1 MDNMKTIRV
10 VAAVIRQGDRIFAT
24 ARGYGE
30 FKGQWEFPGGK
41 IEAGE
46 TPQQALIREIKEELD
61 VMVSVGD
68 LIDTIEYDY
77 PTFHLSMDCFWCEIT
92 DGELKLLE
100 AESARWL
107 TRENLYEVPWL
118 PADLNLIKKVATQM
132 ENVKYISRIVIK
144 GASGYGSEDEAYN
157 DKVTI
162 TPTSISYEYKPM
174 YESELDPSRKW
185 SYKTNSPIFR
195 MMYDKVAGMLPAIM
209 FAFSSASS
217 VGTLPINMEC
227 VENMGASKEVTS
239 FVLPLGATIN
249 MDGTAIYQGV
259 CAIFIASCYGINLTL
274 PQMLTIILTATLA
287 SIGTAGVPGSGM
299 VMLAMVLTSVGLPVD
314 GIALVAG
321 VDRIFDMGRTT
332 VNITGDASCCMVV
345 TNLEKK
351 KALRKK

>member
-100 AESARWL
+100 AKSARWL

-132 ENVKYISRIVIK
+132 ENVKYIARIVIK
-144 GASGYGSEDEAYN
+144 GASGYGSADEAYN

-174 YESELDPSRKW
+174 YESELNLSRKW

-195 MMYDKVAGMLPAIM
+195 MMYDKVAGMLPAIIERGIQE
-209 FAFSSASS
+209 FCTDIGGIEFNITYSDK
-217 VGTLPINMEC
+217 TKF
-227 VENMGASKEVTS
+227 KE
-239 FVLPLGATIN
+239 
-249 MDGTAIYQGV
+249 IYW
-259 CAIFIASCYGINLTL
+259 
-274 PQMLTIILTATLA
+274 
-287 SIGTAGVPGSGM
+287 VPGDYFEELLVAIKRM
-299 VMLAMVLTSVGLPVD
+299 VPETEYTPAVLLTSED
-314 GIALVAG
+314 
-321 VDRIFDMGRTT
+321 FD
-332 VNITGDASCCMVV
+332 D
-345 TNLEKK
+345 EEDEE
-351 KALRKK
+351 

>member
-1 MDNMKTIRV
+1 MYNIKTIRV

-107 TRENLYEVPWL
+107 TREPLYEVPWL
-118 PADLNLIKKVATQM
+118 PADLNLIKKVATQI
-132 ENVKYISRIVIK
+132 ENVKYIARIVIK
-144 GASGYGSEDEAYN
+144 GASGYGSADEAYN

-174 YESELDPSRKW
+174 YESELNPSRKW

-195 MMYDKVAGMLPAIM
+195 MMYDKVAGMLPAIIERGIQE
-209 FAFSSASS
+209 FCTDIGGIEFNITYSDK
-217 VGTLPINMEC
+217 TKF
-227 VENMGASKEVTS
+227 KE
-239 FVLPLGATIN
+239 
-249 MDGTAIYQGV
+249 IYW
-259 CAIFIASCYGINLTL
+259 
-274 PQMLTIILTATLA
+274 
-287 SIGTAGVPGSGM
+287 VPGDYFEELLVAIKRM
-299 VMLAMVLTSVGLPVD
+299 VPETEYTPAVLLTSED
-314 GIALVAG
+314 
-321 VDRIFDMGRTT
+321 FD
-332 VNITGDASCCMVV
+332 D
-345 TNLEKK
+345 EEDEE
-351 KALRKK
+351 

>member
-1 MDNMKTIRV
+1 MKTIRV

-68 LIDTIEYDY
+68 LIDTVEYDY

-92 DGELKLLE
+92 GGELKLLE

-107 TRENLYEVPWL
+107 TKETLYEVPWL

-132 ENVKYISRIVIK
+132 ENVKYIARIVIK
-144 GASGYGSEDEAYN
+144 GASGYGSADEAYN

-174 YESELDPSRKW
+174 YESELNPSRKW

-195 MMYDKVAGMLPAIM
+195 MMYDKVAGMLPAIIERGIQE
-209 FAFSSASS
+209 FCTDIGGIEFNITYSDK
-217 VGTLPINMEC
+217 TKF
-227 VENMGASKEVTS
+227 KE
-239 FVLPLGATIN
+239 
-249 MDGTAIYQGV
+249 IYW
-259 CAIFIASCYGINLTL
+259 
-274 PQMLTIILTATLA
+274 
-287 SIGTAGVPGSGM
+287 VPGDYFEELLVAIKRM
-299 VMLAMVLTSVGLPVD
+299 VPETEYTPAVLLTSED
-314 GIALVAG
+314 
-321 VDRIFDMGRTT
+321 FD
-332 VNITGDASCCMVV
+332 D
-345 TNLEKK
+345 EEDEE
-351 KALRKK
+351 

>member
-1 MDNMKTIRV
+1 MKTIRV

-100 AESARWL
+100 AESDRWL
-107 TRENLYEVPWL
+107 TRETLYEVPWL

-132 ENVKYISRIVIK
+132 ENVKYITRIVIK
-144 GASGYGSEDEAYN
+144 GASGYGSADEAYN

-174 YESELDPSRKW
+174 YESELNPSRKW

-195 MMYDKVAGMLPAIM
+195 MMYDKVAGMLPAIIERGIQE
-209 FAFSSASS
+209 FCTDIGGIEFNITYSDK
-217 VGTLPINMEC
+217 TKF
-227 VENMGASKEVTS
+227 KE
-239 FVLPLGATIN
+239 
-249 MDGTAIYQGV
+249 IYW
-259 CAIFIASCYGINLTL
+259 
-274 PQMLTIILTATLA
+274 
-287 SIGTAGVPGSGM
+287 VPGDYFEELLVAIKRM
-299 VMLAMVLTSVGLPVD
+299 VPETEYTPAVLLTSED
-314 GIALVAG
+314 
-321 VDRIFDMGRTT
+321 FD
-332 VNITGDASCCMVV
+332 D
-345 TNLEKK
+345 EEDEE
-351 KALRKK
+351 

>member
-1 MDNMKTIRV
+1 MKTIRV

-24 ARGYGE
+24 ARGYGK

-77 PTFHLSMDCFWCEIT
+77 PTFHLSIDCFWCEIT

-107 TRENLYEVPWL
+107 TRETLYEVPWL

-132 ENVKYISRIVIK
+132 ENVKYIARIVIK
-144 GASGYGSEDEAYN
+144 GASGYGSADEAYN

-174 YESELDPSRKW
+174 YESELNPSRKW

-195 MMYDKVAGMLPAIM
+195 MMYDKVAGMLPAIIERGIQE
-209 FAFSSASS
+209 FCTDIGGIEFNITYSDK
-217 VGTLPINMEC
+217 TKF
-227 VENMGASKEVTS
+227 KE
-239 FVLPLGATIN
+239 
-249 MDGTAIYQGV
+249 IYW
-259 CAIFIASCYGINLTL
+259 
-274 PQMLTIILTATLA
+274 
-287 SIGTAGVPGSGM
+287 VPGDYFEELLVAIKRM
-299 VMLAMVLTSVGLPVD
+299 VPETEYTPAVLLTSED
-314 GIALVAG
+314 
-321 VDRIFDMGRTT
+321 FD
-332 VNITGDASCCMVV
+332 D
-345 TNLEKK
+345 EEDEE
-351 KALRKK
+351 

>member
-132 ENVKYISRIVIK
+132 ENVKYIARIVIK
-144 GASGYGSEDEAYN
+144 GASGYGSADEAYN

-174 YESELDPSRKW
+174 YESELNPSRKW

-195 MMYDKVAGMLPAIM
+195 MMYDKVAGMLPAIIERGIQE
-209 FAFSSASS
+209 FCTDIGGIEFNITYSDK
-217 VGTLPINMEC
+217 TKF
-227 VENMGASKEVTS
+227 KE
-239 FVLPLGATIN
+239 
-249 MDGTAIYQGV
+249 IYW
-259 CAIFIASCYGINLTL
+259 
-274 PQMLTIILTATLA
+274 
-287 SIGTAGVPGSGM
+287 VPGDYFEELLVAIKCM
-299 VMLAMVLTSVGLPVD
+299 VPETEYTPAVLLTSED
-314 GIALVAG
+314 
-321 VDRIFDMGRTT
+321 FD
-332 VNITGDASCCMVV
+332 D
-345 TNLEKK
+345 EEDEE
-351 KALRKK
+351 

>member
-46 TPQQALIREIKEELD
+46 TPQQALIRKIKEELD

-77 PTFHLSMDCFWCEIT
+77 PTFHLSIDCFWCEIT

-100 AESARWL
+100 AESARWH
-107 TRENLYEVPWL
+107 TRETLYEVPWL

-174 YESELDPSRKW
+174 YESELNPSRKW

-195 MMYDKVAGMLPAIM
+195 MMYDKVAGMLPAIIERGIQE
-209 FAFSSASS
+209 FCTDIGGIEFNITYSDK
-217 VGTLPINMEC
+217 TKF
-227 VENMGASKEVTS
+227 KE
-239 FVLPLGATIN
+239 
-249 MDGTAIYQGV
+249 IYW
-259 CAIFIASCYGINLTL
+259 
-274 PQMLTIILTATLA
+274 
-287 SIGTAGVPGSGM
+287 VPGDYFEELLVAIKRM
-299 VMLAMVLTSVGLPVD
+299 VPETEYTPAVLLTSED
-314 GIALVAG
+314 
-321 VDRIFDMGRTT
+321 FD
-332 VNITGDASCCMVV
+332 D
-345 TNLEKK
+345 EEDEE
-351 KALRKK
+351 

>member
-41 IEAGE
+41 IGAGE
-46 TPQQALIREIKEELD
+46 TPQKALIREIKKELD

-107 TRENLYEVPWL
+107 TRETLYKVPWL

-132 ENVKYISRIVIK
+132 ENVKYIARIVIK
-144 GASGYGSEDEAYN
+144 GASGYGSADEVYN

-174 YESELDPSRKW
+174 YESELNPSRKW

-195 MMYDKVAGMLPAIM
+195 MMYDKVAGMLPAIIERGIQE
-209 FAFSSASS
+209 FCTDIGGIEFNITYSDK
-217 VGTLPINMEC
+217 TKF
-227 VENMGASKEVTS
+227 KEIYWIPGDYFEELLVAIKRMVPETEYTPA
-239 FVLPLGATIN
+239 VL
-249 MDGTAIYQGV
+249 
-259 CAIFIASCYGINLTL
+259 
-274 PQMLTIILTATLA
+274 
-287 SIGTAGVPGSGM
+287 
-299 VMLAMVLTSVGLPVD
+299 LTSED
-314 GIALVAG
+314 
-321 VDRIFDMGRTT
+321 FD
-332 VNITGDASCCMVV
+332 DDEDEA
-345 TNLEKK
+345 
-351 KALRKK
+351 

>member
-1 MDNMKTIRV
+1 MKTVRV

-100 AESARWL
+100 AESALWL
-107 TRENLYEVPWL
+107 TRETLYDVPWL
-118 PADLNLIKKVATQM
+118 PADLGLIKKIATQM
-132 ENVKYISRIVIK
+132 ENMKYIARIVIK
-144 GASGYGSEDEAYN
+144 GASGYGSADEAYN

-174 YESELDPSRKW
+174 YESELNPSRKW

-195 MMYDKVAGMLPAIM
+195 MMYDKVAGMLPAIIERGIQE
-209 FAFSSASS
+209 FCTDIGGIEFNITYSDK
-217 VGTLPINMEC
+217 TKF
-227 VENMGASKEVTS
+227 KE
-239 FVLPLGATIN
+239 
-249 MDGTAIYQGV
+249 IYW
-259 CAIFIASCYGINLTL
+259 
-274 PQMLTIILTATLA
+274 
-287 SIGTAGVPGSGM
+287 VPGDYFEELLVAIKRM
-299 VMLAMVLTSVGLPVD
+299 VPETEYTPAVLLTSED
-314 GIALVAG
+314 
-321 VDRIFDMGRTT
+321 FD
-332 VNITGDASCCMVV
+332 D
-345 TNLEKK
+345 EEDEE
-351 KALRKK
+351 

>member
-1 MDNMKTIRV
+1 MKTVRV

-68 LIDTIEYDY
+68 LIDKIEYDY

-132 ENVKYISRIVIK
+132 ENVKYIARIVIK
-144 GASGYGSEDEAYN
+144 GASGYGSADEAYN

-174 YESELDPSRKW
+174 YESELNPSRKW

-195 MMYDKVAGMLPAIM
+195 MMYDKVAGMLP
-209 FAFSSASS
+209 
-217 VGTLPINMEC
+217 
-227 VENMGASKEVTS
+227 
-239 FVLPLGATIN
+239 
-249 MDGTAIYQGV
+249 
-259 CAIFIASCYGINLTL
+259 
-274 PQMLTIILTATLA
+274 TIIERGVQEFCTD
-287 SIGTAGVPGSGM
+287 IGGIEFTITYSDKTKFKEIYWVPGDYFEELLVAIKRM
-299 VMLAMVLTSVGLPVD
+299 VPETEYTPAVLLTSED
-314 GIALVAG
+314 
-321 VDRIFDMGRTT
+321 FD
-332 VNITGDASCCMVV
+332 D
-345 TNLEKK
+345 EEDEE
-351 KALRKK
+351 

>member
-1 MDNMKTIRV
+1 MYNMKTIRV

-107 TRENLYEVPWL
+107 TREPLYEVPWL
-118 PADLNLIKKVATQM
+118 PADLNLIKKVATQI
-132 ENVKYISRIVIK
+132 ENVKYIARIVIK
-144 GASGYGSEDEAYN
+144 GASGYGSADEAYN

-174 YESELDPSRKW
+174 YESELNPSRKW

-195 MMYDKVAGMLPAIM
+195 MMYDKVAGMLPAIIERGIQE
-209 FAFSSASS
+209 FCTDIGGIEFNITYSDK
-217 VGTLPINMEC
+217 TKF
-227 VENMGASKEVTS
+227 KE
-239 FVLPLGATIN
+239 
-249 MDGTAIYQGV
+249 IYW
-259 CAIFIASCYGINLTL
+259 
-274 PQMLTIILTATLA
+274 
-287 SIGTAGVPGSGM
+287 VPGDYFEELLVAIKRM
-299 VMLAMVLTSVGLPVD
+299 VPETEYTPAVLLTSED
-314 GIALVAG
+314 
-321 VDRIFDMGRTT
+321 FD
-332 VNITGDASCCMVV
+332 D
-345 TNLEKK
+345 EEDEE
-351 KALRKK
+351 

>member
-132 ENVKYISRIVIK
+132 ENVKYITRIVIK
-144 GASGYGSEDEAYN
+144 GASGYGSADEAYN

-174 YESELDPSRKW
+174 YESELNPSRKW

-195 MMYDKVAGMLPAIM
+195 MMYDKVAGMLPAIIERGIQE
-209 FAFSSASS
+209 FCTDIGGIEFNITYSDK
-217 VGTLPINMEC
+217 TKF
-227 VENMGASKEVTS
+227 KE
-239 FVLPLGATIN
+239 
-249 MDGTAIYQGV
+249 IYW
-259 CAIFIASCYGINLTL
+259 
-274 PQMLTIILTATLA
+274 
-287 SIGTAGVPGSGM
+287 VPGDYFEELLVAIKCM
-299 VMLAMVLTSVGLPVD
+299 VPETEYTPAVLLTSED
-314 GIALVAG
+314 
-321 VDRIFDMGRTT
+321 FD
-332 VNITGDASCCMVV
+332 D
-345 TNLEKK
+345 EEDEE
-351 KALRKK
+351 

>member
-1 MDNMKTIRV
+1 MKTIRV

-68 LIDTIEYDY
+68 LIDTVEYDY

-92 DGELKLLE
+92 GGELKLLE

-107 TRENLYEVPWL
+107 TKETLYEVPWL

-132 ENVKYISRIVIK
+132 ENVKYIARIVIK
-144 GASGYGSEDEAYN
+144 GASGYGSADEAYN

-174 YESELDPSRKW
+174 YESELNPSRKW

-195 MMYDKVAGMLPAIM
+195 MMYDKVAGMLLAIIERGIQE
-209 FAFSSASS
+209 FCTDIGGIEFNITYSDK
-217 VGTLPINMEC
+217 TKF
-227 VENMGASKEVTS
+227 KEIYWAPGDYFEELLVAIKRMVPETEYTPV
-239 FVLPLGATIN
+239 VL
-249 MDGTAIYQGV
+249 
-259 CAIFIASCYGINLTL
+259 
-274 PQMLTIILTATLA
+274 
-287 SIGTAGVPGSGM
+287 
-299 VMLAMVLTSVGLPVD
+299 LTSED
-314 GIALVAG
+314 
-321 VDRIFDMGRTT
+321 FD
-332 VNITGDASCCMVV
+332 D
-345 TNLEKK
+345 EEDEE
-351 KALRKK
+351 

>member
-1 MDNMKTIRV
+1 MKTIRV

-118 PADLNLIKKVATQM
+118 PADLILIKKVATQM

-195 MMYDKVAGMLPAIM
+195 MMYDKVAGMLPAIIERGIQE
-209 FAFSSASS
+209 FCTDIGGIEFNITYSDK
-217 VGTLPINMEC
+217 TKF
-227 VENMGASKEVTS
+227 KE
-239 FVLPLGATIN
+239 
-249 MDGTAIYQGV
+249 IYW
-259 CAIFIASCYGINLTL
+259 
-274 PQMLTIILTATLA
+274 
-287 SIGTAGVPGSGM
+287 VPGDYFEELLVAIKRM
-299 VMLAMVLTSVGLPVD
+299 VPETEYTPAVLLTSED
-314 GIALVAG
+314 
-321 VDRIFDMGRTT
+321 FD
-332 VNITGDASCCMVV
+332 D
-345 TNLEKK
+345 EEDEE
-351 KALRKK
+351 

>member
-1 MDNMKTIRV
+1 MKTIRV

-30 FKGQWEFPGGK
+30 FEGQWEFPGGK

-118 PADLNLIKKVATQM
+118 PADLNLINKVATQM
-132 ENVKYISRIVIK
+132 ENVKYIARIVIK
-144 GASGYGSEDEAYN
+144 GASGYGSADEAYN

-174 YESELDPSRKW
+174 YESELNPSRKW

-195 MMYDKVAGMLPAIM
+195 MMYDKVAGMLPAIIERGIQE
-209 FAFSSASS
+209 FCTDIGGIEFNITYSDK
-217 VGTLPINMEC
+217 TKF
-227 VENMGASKEVTS
+227 KE
-239 FVLPLGATIN
+239 
-249 MDGTAIYQGV
+249 IYW
-259 CAIFIASCYGINLTL
+259 
-274 PQMLTIILTATLA
+274 
-287 SIGTAGVPGSGM
+287 VPGDYFEELLVAIKRM
-299 VMLAMVLTSVGLPVD
+299 VPETEYTPAVLLTSED
-314 GIALVAG
+314 
-321 VDRIFDMGRTT
+321 FD
-332 VNITGDASCCMVV
+332 D
-345 TNLEKK
+345 EEDEE
-351 KALRKK
+351 

>member
-144 GASGYGSEDEAYN
+144 GASGYGSADEAYN

-174 YESELDPSRKW
+174 YESELNPSRKW

-195 MMYDKVAGMLPAIM
+195 MMYDKVAGMLPAIIERGIQE
-209 FAFSSASS
+209 FCTDIGGIEFNITYSDK
-217 VGTLPINMEC
+217 TEF
-227 VENMGASKEVTS
+227 KE
-239 FVLPLGATIN
+239 
-249 MDGTAIYQGV
+249 IYW
-259 CAIFIASCYGINLTL
+259 
-274 PQMLTIILTATLA
+274 
-287 SIGTAGVPGSGM
+287 VPGDYFEELLVAIKRM
-299 VMLAMVLTSVGLPVD
+299 VPETEYTPAVLLTSED
-314 GIALVAG
+314 
-321 VDRIFDMGRTT
+321 FD
-332 VNITGDASCCMVV
+332 D
-345 TNLEKK
+345 EEDEE
-351 KALRKK
+351 

>member
-1 MDNMKTIRV
+1 VDNMKTIRV

-174 YESELDPSRKW
+174 YESELNPSRKW

-195 MMYDKVAGMLPAIM
+195 MMYDKVAGMLPAIIERGIQE
-209 FAFSSASS
+209 FCTDIGGIEFNITYSDK
-217 VGTLPINMEC
+217 TKF
-227 VENMGASKEVTS
+227 KE
-239 FVLPLGATIN
+239 
-249 MDGTAIYQGV
+249 IYW
-259 CAIFIASCYGINLTL
+259 
-274 PQMLTIILTATLA
+274 
-287 SIGTAGVPGSGM
+287 VPGDYFEELLVAIKRM
-299 VMLAMVLTSVGLPVD
+299 VPETEYTPAVLLTSED
-314 GIALVAG
+314 
-321 VDRIFDMGRTT
+321 FD
-332 VNITGDASCCMVV
+332 D
-345 TNLEKK
+345 EEDEE
-351 KALRKK
+351 

>member
-41 IEAGE
+41 IGAGE

-107 TRENLYEVPWL
+107 TRETLYKVPWL

-132 ENVKYISRIVIK
+132 ENVKYIARIVIK
-144 GASGYGSEDEAYN
+144 GASGYGSADEVYN

-174 YESELDPSRKW
+174 YESELNPSRKW

-195 MMYDKVAGMLPAIM
+195 MMYDKVAGMLPAIIERGIQE
-209 FAFSSASS
+209 FCTDIGGIEFNITYSDK
-217 VGTLPINMEC
+217 TKF
-227 VENMGASKEVTS
+227 KE
-239 FVLPLGATIN
+239 
-249 MDGTAIYQGV
+249 IYW
-259 CAIFIASCYGINLTL
+259 
-274 PQMLTIILTATLA
+274 
-287 SIGTAGVPGSGM
+287 VPGDYFEELLVAIKRM
-299 VMLAMVLTSVGLPVD
+299 VPETEYTPAVLLTSED
-314 GIALVAG
+314 
-321 VDRIFDMGRTT
+321 FD
-332 VNITGDASCCMVV
+332 DDEDEA
-345 TNLEKK
+345 
-351 KALRKK
+351 

>member
-100 AESARWL
+100 AESDRWL
-107 TRENLYEVPWL
+107 TRETLYEVPWL

-132 ENVKYISRIVIK
+132 ENVKYIARIVIK
-144 GASGYGSEDEAYN
+144 GASGYGSADEAYN

-174 YESELDPSRKW
+174 YESELNPSRKW

-195 MMYDKVAGMLPAIM
+195 MMYDKVAGMLPAIIERGIQE
-209 FAFSSASS
+209 FCTDIGGIEFNITYSDK
-217 VGTLPINMEC
+217 TKF
-227 VENMGASKEVTS
+227 KE
-239 FVLPLGATIN
+239 
-249 MDGTAIYQGV
+249 IYW
-259 CAIFIASCYGINLTL
+259 
-274 PQMLTIILTATLA
+274 
-287 SIGTAGVPGSGM
+287 VPGDYFEELLVAIKRM
-299 VMLAMVLTSVGLPVD
+299 VPETEYTPAVLLTSED
-314 GIALVAG
+314 
-321 VDRIFDMGRTT
+321 FD
-332 VNITGDASCCMVV
+332 D
-345 TNLEKK
+345 EEDEE
-351 KALRKK
+351 

>member
-1 MDNMKTIRV
+1 MKTIRV

-41 IEAGE
+41 IGAGE
-46 TPQQALIREIKEELD
+46 TPQQALIREIKKELD

-107 TRENLYEVPWL
+107 TRETLYKVPWL

-132 ENVKYISRIVIK
+132 ENVKYIARIVIK
-144 GASGYGSEDEAYN
+144 GASGYGSADEVYN

-174 YESELDPSRKW
+174 YESELNPSRKW

-195 MMYDKVAGMLPAIM
+195 MMYDKVAGMLPAIIERGIQE
-209 FAFSSASS
+209 FCTDIGGIEFNITYSDK
-217 VGTLPINMEC
+217 TKF
-227 VENMGASKEVTS
+227 KEIYWIPGDYFEELLVAIKRMVPETEYTPA
-239 FVLPLGATIN
+239 VL
-249 MDGTAIYQGV
+249 
-259 CAIFIASCYGINLTL
+259 
-274 PQMLTIILTATLA
+274 
-287 SIGTAGVPGSGM
+287 
-299 VMLAMVLTSVGLPVD
+299 LTSED
-314 GIALVAG
+314 
-321 VDRIFDMGRTT
+321 FD
-332 VNITGDASCCMVV
+332 DDEDEA
-345 TNLEKK
+345 
-351 KALRKK
+351 

>member
-10 VAAVIRQGDRIFAT
+10 VVAVIRQGDRIFAT

-107 TRENLYEVPWL
+107 TRETLYEVPWL

-132 ENVKYISRIVIK
+132 ENVKYIARIVIK
-144 GASGYGSEDEAYN
+144 GASGYGSADEAYN

-174 YESELDPSRKW
+174 YESELNPSRKW

-195 MMYDKVAGMLPAIM
+195 VMYDKVAGMLPAIIERGIQE
-209 FAFSSASS
+209 FCTDIGGIEFNITYSDK
-217 VGTLPINMEC
+217 TKF
-227 VENMGASKEVTS
+227 KEIYWAPGDYFEELLVAIKRMVPETEYTPA
-239 FVLPLGATIN
+239 VL
-249 MDGTAIYQGV
+249 
-259 CAIFIASCYGINLTL
+259 LTL
-274 PQMLTIILTATLA
+274 E
-287 SIGTAGVPGSGM
+287 
-299 VMLAMVLTSVGLPVD
+299 D
-314 GIALVAG
+314 
-321 VDRIFDMGRTT
+321 FD
-332 VNITGDASCCMVV
+332 D
-345 TNLEKK
+345 EEDEE
-351 KALRKK
+351 

>member
-1 MDNMKTIRV
+1 MKTIRV

-77 PTFHLSMDCFWCEIT
+77 PTFHLTMDCFWCEIT

-100 AESARWL
+100 AESDRWL
-107 TRENLYEVPWL
+107 TRETLYEVPWL

-132 ENVKYISRIVIK
+132 ENVKYIARIVIK
-144 GASGYGSEDEAYN
+144 GASGYGSADEAYN

-174 YESELDPSRKW
+174 YESELNPSRKW

-195 MMYDKVAGMLPAIM
+195 MMYDKVAGMLPAIIERGIQE
-209 FAFSSASS
+209 FCTDIGGIEFNITYSDK
-217 VGTLPINMEC
+217 TKF
-227 VENMGASKEVTS
+227 KE
-239 FVLPLGATIN
+239 
-249 MDGTAIYQGV
+249 IYW
-259 CAIFIASCYGINLTL
+259 
-274 PQMLTIILTATLA
+274 
-287 SIGTAGVPGSGM
+287 VPGDYFEELLVAIKRM
-299 VMLAMVLTSVGLPVD
+299 VPETEYTPAVLLTSED
-314 GIALVAG
+314 
-321 VDRIFDMGRTT
+321 FD
-332 VNITGDASCCMVV
+332 D
-345 TNLEKK
+345 EEDEE
-351 KALRKK
+351 